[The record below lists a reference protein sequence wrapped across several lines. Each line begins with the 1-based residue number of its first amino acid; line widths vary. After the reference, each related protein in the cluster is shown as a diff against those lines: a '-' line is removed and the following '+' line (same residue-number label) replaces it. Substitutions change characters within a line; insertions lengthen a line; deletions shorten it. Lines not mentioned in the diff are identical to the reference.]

1 MGLQAQPTGVDIM
14 SKQCEWNFSKDKQL
28 PTNDDLLWLY
38 KNYVLD
44 CPTPG
49 VSIRGR
55 TLSEMGWKGTDYRQL
70 VRSISQSCGLDNAH
84 WKYVERPRKGEPGT
98 ERERF
103 IETLNN
109 CSLLNCYTLDH
120 EFAIYMASGRIKMD
134 ALFYMVRNCLAHGSF
149 RIHNHHGN
157 TYIAMQSS
165 KNGTPKGRALLTM
178 KTLRTIRR
186 LSNNPS
192 SVLES
197 E

>member
-1 MGLQAQPTGVDIM
+1 M
-14 SKQCEWNFSKDKQL
+14 SKQYEWDFSVSKQL
-28 PTNDDLLWLY
+28 PANDDLLWLY

-49 VSIRGR
+49 ASIRGR
-55 TLSEMGWKGTDYRQL
+55 TLSEIGWKGGDYRQL
-70 VRSISQSCGLDNAH
+70 ARSISQSCSLDNAH
-84 WKYVERPRKGEPGT
+84 WRYIEKPRKCETGSEQ
-98 ERERF
+98 ERF
-103 IETLNN
+103 TMALID
-109 CSLLNCYTLDH
+109 CSLFHSYTLDN

-149 RIHNHHGN
+149 RVHNHLGN

-192 SVLES
+192 SVLKS